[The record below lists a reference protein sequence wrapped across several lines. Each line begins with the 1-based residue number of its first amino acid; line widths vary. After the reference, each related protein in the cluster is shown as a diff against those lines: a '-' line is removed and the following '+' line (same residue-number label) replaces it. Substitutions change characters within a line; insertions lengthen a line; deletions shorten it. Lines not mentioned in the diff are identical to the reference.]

1 MGEKIQ
7 TVEVLK
13 MNQVASIIVRAK
25 SHSAFQNAMMTN
37 VLTAARKHMLGVCQG
52 ILLLNQVSVR
62 ASVVVRANSHSAFQ
76 NAMMPNVETVA
87 RKLVVGVF
95 HNVINCLYLYLC
107 DGCCAEMLHI
117 SK

>member
-25 SHSAFQNAMMTN
+25 
-37 VLTAARKHMLGVCQG
+37 
-52 ILLLNQVSVR
+52 
-62 ASVVVRANSHSAFQ
+62 SHSAFQ